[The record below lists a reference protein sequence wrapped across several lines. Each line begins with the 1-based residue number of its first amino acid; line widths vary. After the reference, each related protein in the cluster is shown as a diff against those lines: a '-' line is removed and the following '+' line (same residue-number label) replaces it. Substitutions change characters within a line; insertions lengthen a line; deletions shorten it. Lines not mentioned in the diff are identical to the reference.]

1 MATKSLKDHALAG
14 SLNRLEELLDD
25 PSLQTP
31 EVAADETAQ
40 FNRDKL
46 QHVVKS
52 LKSLI
57 NQSPATLVSEVA
69 LNQLNANL
77 QQPIAEL
84 TSFIS
89 NKNVGHLA
97 NAVSHV
103 DSNVFSYTW
112 AFIPKINPLS
122 KAGAGE
128 IIESIQEQSR
138 QTISRLN
145 DQNEQL
151 EHRIAELTEEIGTQ
165 EQRLTE
171 LQEASATSKAEGAA
185 ALANL
190 ETVFNKNQTQ
200 RNSDFSELLQRVTND
215 LAAAKKDFSDSA
227 SSTIDALEKHKSDA
241 ARIVQVVGDIGV
253 TGNYQTI
260 ANKEA
265 RQANLWRR
273 VTVGLFACGLA
284 MAGFTFYKFY
294 HEPVS
299 SSNTLAIAVRLLY
312 ALAVASPA
320 FYTARESARH
330 RTNADRARQTEL
342 ELASLGPF
350 IELMKGD
357 DKDAIRKSLIST
369 YFGRHVDAHEVKTI
383 LDPNSKA

>member
-1 MATKSLKDHALAG
+1 MSD
-14 SLNRLEELLDD
+14 
-25 PSLQTP
+25 
-31 EVAADETAQ
+31 
-40 FNRDKL
+40 
-46 QHVVKS
+46 
-52 LKSLI
+52 
-57 NQSPATLVSEVA
+57 VA

-97 NAVSHV
+97 NAVSHL
-103 DSNVFSYTW
+103 DSNVFNYTW
-112 AFIPKINPLS
+112 AFLPKINPLS
-122 KAGAGE
+122 KASVRE
-128 IIESIQEQSR
+128 IIESLQEQSR
-138 QTISRLN
+138 QTIFQLN

-151 EHRIAELTEEIGTQ
+151 EQRIAKLTGEIGAQ
-165 EQRLTE
+165 ERRLTE
-171 LQEASATSKAEGAA
+171 LQEASAASKAESAA
-185 ALANL
+185 VLANL

-200 RNSDFSELLQRVTND
+200 RDSDFSELLQRVTND
-215 LAAAKKDFSDSA
+215 FETAKQGFSDNADSA
-227 SSTIDALEKHKSDA
+227 LDALEKHKSDA

-253 TGNYQTI
+253 TGNYQAI
-260 ANKEA
+260 ADKEA
-265 RQANLWRR
+265 HQANLWRR

-299 SSNTLAIAVRLLY
+299 SSNTLAIAIRLLY

-350 IELMKGD
+350 IELLKDD

-369 YFGRHVDAHEVKTI
+369 YFGRHVEAHEVKTV
-383 LDPNSKA
+383 LDSNSKA

>member
-1 MATKSLKDHALAG
+1 VANKSLKDHAVAG
-14 SLNRLEELLDD
+14 SLNRLEELLND
-25 PSLQTP
+25 PSLQAA
-31 EVAADETAQ
+31 EVAANETSQ
-40 FNRDKL
+40 FHRDKL

-89 NKNVGHLA
+89 NKNAGHLA

-103 DSNVFSYTW
+103 DSNVFNYTW
-112 AFIPKINPLS
+112 AFIPKANPLS
-122 KAGAGE
+122 KAGVGE
-128 IIESIQEQSR
+128 LIESIQEQSR
-138 QTISRLN
+138 QTILQLN
-145 DQNEQL
+145 DQNGQL
-151 EHRIAELTEEIGTQ
+151 ERRIAKLTEEIEAQ
-165 EQRLTE
+165 EQRLVE

-190 ETVFNKNQTQ
+190 ETIFNKNQTQ
-200 RNSDFSELLQRVTND
+200 RDVDFSDLLQRATND
-215 LAAAKKDFSDSA
+215 LATTKKEFSDSA
-227 SSTIDALEKHKSDA
+227 NSAIDALEKHKSDA

-260 ANKEA
+260 ANTEA
-265 RQANLWRR
+265 HQANLWRLI
-273 VTVGLFACGLA
+273 TVGLFACGLA

-299 SSNTLAIAVRLLY
+299 TNNPLAIAVRLLY

-350 IELMKGD
+350 IELLKDD
-357 DKDAIRKSLIST
+357 DKDDIRKSLIST
-369 YFGRHVDAHEVKTI
+369 YFGRHVDAHEVRTI
-383 LDPNSKA
+383 LDSGSKA